1 MAEISHVILCN
12 IAPLEHVVAK
22 ELFHFSLFGFEIT
35 VSNHMFMVAVAAA
48 VLIIFLPM
56 AVRRKTM
63 VPKGFGN
70 LIETICSFI
79 REEIARP
86 FLGSRTDSYIGYVW
100 TVFFFV
106 LTLNLLGMVP
116 LGKFITLLTGK
127 SNHLGGAA
135 TANIYIVGALAMMS
149 FLAIH
154 VSGMREQG
162 VWGYIK
168 NFAPKVPWPMLP
180 FIYFMEIVGAL
191 VKPFSL
197 AIRLFANILAGH
209 ILIAVLIGLIFM
221 FKNYPAASASV
232 VMIVLMSFLELF
244 VAFLQAYIFTFL
256 STIFIGFAVNPEH

>member
-1 MAEISHVILCN
+1 
-12 IAPLEHVVAK
+12 
-22 ELFHFSLFGFEIT
+22 
-35 VSNHMFMVAVAAA
+35 
-48 VLIIFLPM
+48 
-56 AVRRKTM
+56 
-63 VPKGFGN
+63 
-70 LIETICSFI
+70 
-79 REEIARP
+79 
-86 FLGSRTDSYIGYVW
+86 
-100 TVFFFV
+100 
-106 LTLNLLGMVP
+106 
-116 LGKFITLLTGK
+116 
-127 SNHLGGAA
+127 
-135 TANIYIVGALAMMS
+135 MMS
-149 FLAIH
+149 FMAIH

-256 STIFIGFAVNPEH
+256 STIFIGVMIVLMSFLELFVAFLQAYIFTFLSTIFIGFAVNPEH